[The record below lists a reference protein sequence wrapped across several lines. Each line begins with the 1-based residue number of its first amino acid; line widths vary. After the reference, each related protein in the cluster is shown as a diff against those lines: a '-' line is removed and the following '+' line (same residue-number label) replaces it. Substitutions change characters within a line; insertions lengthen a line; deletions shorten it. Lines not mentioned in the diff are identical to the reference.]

1 MASRHAFGGR
11 LAVRVTEGRGS
22 GDEEDGERSV
32 VTRWLVRAFWAA
44 VLIFATLIVGGAV
57 DARRRLPDL
66 ESWHRYVPADAT
78 AADLETAT
86 LAEYLR
92 REDAVF
98 RDVQARIERTSAGS
112 AQPPANRYDRRSRS
126 HPSRIGS
133 DANRTY
139 EVVPAAEIVGGALLI
154 HGLTDSPYSMRAVG
168 DTLKARGYYGLAL
181 RMPGHGTVPAGL
193 TTAVWEDW
201 LAAVRVGVRHVR
213 ERIGPD
219 KPLVLVGYSNGGA
232 LVLKYAMDEI
242 ERGATLRSTR
252 LILISP
258 MIGVAPFAWMSRVIS
273 LLGPIPYF
281 EKARWLDVMPEYNP
295 FKYNSFPA
303 NAAVQ
308 SWRLSTGVQAQIR
321 RLGTAGRLKA
331 LPPVLAFQSL
341 VDATVSTAAVI
352 HALFDALDDNG
363 SELVLFDINRLSGLE
378 PFIDPAAATI
388 LSRLTDRSPRRY
400 GRALVTNAGRDSL
413 DVVER
418 SIRPEATE
426 ILTRPLGLSWP
437 PEMFSLAHIA
447 LPFTIDDDVY
457 GRNPRPSSFDVVRL
471 GTLSPRGE
479 RAVLTVP
486 LDTLMRISCNPFF
499 PYLAARV
506 TAWTDAGA
514 TADFRFRP

>member
-1 MASRHAFGGR
+1 M
-11 LAVRVTEGRGS
+11 LK
-22 GDEEDGERSV
+22 
-32 VTRWLVRAFWAA
+32 RWLVRIVWAA
-44 VLIFATLIVGGAV
+44 VLIVATVVIGGAV
-57 DARRRLPDL
+57 NARRRLPDL

-78 AADLETAT
+78 ASDLETAT
-86 LAEYLR
+86 FADYLR

-98 RDVQARIERTSAGS
+98 REVRDRIEHTSAGS
-112 AQPPANRYDRRSRS
+112 ASPPANRYDRRSRS
-126 HPSRIGS
+126 HPSRLGW
-133 DANRTY
+133 DGNRTY
-139 EVVPAAEIVGGALLI
+139 EIVPAGEIAGGALLI

-168 DTLKARGYYGLAL
+168 ETLKASGYYGLAL

-232 LVLKYAMDEI
+232 LVLKYALDEV
-242 ERGATLRSTR
+242 ERGDGPRPTR
-252 LILISP
+252 LALISP
-258 MIGVAPFAWMSRVIS
+258 MIGVAPFAWMARVIS

-303 NAAVQ
+303 NAALQ
-308 SWRLSTGVQAQIR
+308 SWRLSTEVQAQIL
-321 RLGTAGRLKA
+321 RLGKAGRLKD

-341 VDATVSTAAVI
+341 VDATVSTDAVV
-352 HALFDALDDNG
+352 HALFDQLDGNG
-363 SELVLFDINRLSGLE
+363 SELVLFDINRLSGME

-388 LSRLTDRSPRRY
+388 LSRLTDPSPRRY
-400 GRALVTNAGRDSL
+400 GRALVTNADHDSL

-418 SIRPEATE
+418 SIRAGPDRDRHAAAR
-426 ILTRPLGLSWP
+426 TRLAARDVLARRTSPCRSPSTTTSMAGTRGRR
-437 PEMFSLAHIA
+437 SL
-447 LPFTIDDDVY
+447 
-457 GRNPRPSSFDVVRL
+457 DVVRL

-486 LDTLMRISCNPFF
+486 VDTLMRVSCNPFF
-499 PYLAARV
+499 PYLAARL
-506 TAWTDAGA
+506 TAWTDAGK
-514 TADFRFRP
+514 TGGTQP